1 MRVLYSTDGKKYVEA
16 CTAVNT
22 YSGNDPKERIFGFG
36 KNVTVKAVR
45 VIIEESTRY
54 CMAAEVDFFG
64 PIEKVVQTQIVKTT
78 TTADTAP
85 GSGKIVLKLGSTS
98 VNANGTAGTAT
109 APYII
114 GGATMLPFKYTV
126 EALGGSYAES
136 GEDIT
141 VTYNG
146 VTYNFKKNSNYLASG
161 GVRLLL
167 AKPTHTAAD
176 GTAMVPV
183 IFLTK
188 TLGLNCEWNQA
199 EQTIVIKK

>member
-1 MRVLYSTDGKKYVEA
+1 
-16 CTAVNT
+16 
-22 YSGNDPKERIFGFG
+22 
-36 KNVTVKAVR
+36 
-45 VIIEESTRY
+45 
-54 CMAAEVDFFG
+54 MAAEVDFFG